1 MKAKNF
7 KCCCTIFLCVCL
19 FLFLFFNFVELKNDN
34 IIASANPENVIVEE
48 ESIVENQ
55 LIDESVAEINSNKT
69 GFEGVSVIQGNPN
82 DENVENLAFSR
93 LKKC

>member
-34 IIASANPENVIVEE
+34 IIASANPKNVIVEE
-48 ESIVENQ
+48 ESKIKQSCNILTFSLVYIIEGYMR
-55 LIDESVAEINSNKT
+55 IIN
-69 GFEGVSVIQGNPN
+69 
-82 DENVENLAFSR
+82 
-93 LKKC
+93 